1 MEDEDVTLGSG
12 LPEDFEGDFPINLD
26 GDGIIVQQ

>member
-1 MEDEDVTLGSG
+1 MEDEVTYGSG

-26 GDGIIVQQ
+26 GDGLVIQE